1 MSRNGRS
8 TCPFYDELDAIL
20 GTRAASSPPVVLESG
35 GSGAGAGSLT
45 ELEPLTDTATVE
57 MVMGVCS
64 WDDFYPVLL
73 IIFMKYLTDTSAP
86 CEGSEGSPL

>member
-45 ELEPLTDTATVE
+45 EL
-57 MVMGVCS
+57 
-64 WDDFYPVLL
+64 
-73 IIFMKYLTDTSAP
+73 
-86 CEGSEGSPL
+86 